1 MNGAPLR
8 RQWNR
13 LFAGCDAE
21 MLFNIVADVERYPEF
36 VPGCLSAQIL
46 KRQPDRWTVDNVFG
60 FGPFRNRFLSLAEVD
75 PPNALTVSSRDGPW
89 REFLMLWRF
98 LPQSGGCSI
107 SCEATLDF
115 RSPLLAALASVAA
128 AEIERRVIAAFQ
140 SRALRLAKGGS
151 YDG

>member
-1 MNGAPLR
+1 MNVAPLY

-21 MLFNIVADVERYPEF
+21 MLFAIVADVERYPEF

-46 KRQPDRWTVDNVFG
+46 ERQPSRWVVDNVFG
-60 FGPFRNRFLSLAEVD
+60 FGPLRNRFLSLAEFD
-75 PPNALTVSSRDGPW
+75 PPNTLTISSRDGPW
-89 REFLMLWRF
+89 HEFLIQWRF
-98 LPQSGGCSI
+98 LPQSGGCSL

-115 RSPLLAALASVAA
+115 RSPLLAALANLAA
-128 AEIERRVIAAFQ
+128 AEVERRVIAAFQ